1 MSHVKGEIGNYNSLL
16 QVGLLYLGPFWI
28 GDLGPK
34 LGELNQQGESEV
46 RTFLVKILSILGLAL
61 FLSFFAGCGDDPTGL
76 DVGAKLLSGSV
87 LMGSSGLPAAE
98 AWVFLSEPISQCA
111 GSPPLYPAHSDSV
124 QTDQAG
130 NFQFTIERD
139 VVFDIFAGLDS
150 TGVSIRF
157 SHISHATT
165 IDMTDG
171 NSVAEVGLEL
181 HGVVAGAN
189 LSVAVNDLTTEDIAV
204 GAAVTLW
211 RREGIGYAV
220 ISEAVADTLGEI
232 QFDDLSSGI
241 YRMSASAVSVL
252 DAALVTDYWGPQ
264 FLHGG
269 ADWGPMILNLDL
281 PVDCD
286 E

>member
-1 MSHVKGEIGNYNSLL
+1 MEV
-16 QVGLLYLGPFWI
+16 
-28 GDLGPK
+28 LGPK
-34 LGELNQQGESEV
+34 LGKLNQQGESDV
-46 RTFLVKILSILGLAL
+46 RTFLAKTLPVLGLVL
-61 FLSFFAGCGDDPTGL
+61 FLTFFAGCGDDPTGP
-76 DVGAKLLSGSV
+76 DGGAKLLSGRV
-87 LMGSSGLPAAE
+87 LMGVSGLPAAE
-98 AWVFLSEPISQCA
+98 AWIFLSEPISQCV
-111 GSPPLYPAHSDSV
+111 GSPPLYPIHSDSM

-130 NFQFTIERD
+130 KFQFTIERE

-150 TGVSIRF
+150 VGLSGRF

-165 IDMTDG
+165 IDMTYG
-171 NSVAEVGLEL
+171 NSVAGVGLEL
-181 HGVVAGAN
+181 HEIVAGAN
-189 LSVAVNDLTTEDIAV
+189 LSVAVKDLTAEDIAP

-211 RREGIGYAV
+211 RREGIGYV
-220 ISEAVADTLGEI
+220 IISEAVADTLGEI

-241 YRMSASAVSVL
+241 YRMSASAASVL

-264 FLHGG
+264 FLRGG